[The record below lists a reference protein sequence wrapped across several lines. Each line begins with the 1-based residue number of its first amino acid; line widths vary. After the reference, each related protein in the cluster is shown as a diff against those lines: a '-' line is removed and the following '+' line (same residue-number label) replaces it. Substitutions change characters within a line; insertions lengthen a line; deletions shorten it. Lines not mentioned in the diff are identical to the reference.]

1 MQATIEDLRMTI
13 APDHRDWTLVK
24 SDVFF
29 DNGQIVVE
37 VEGGLE
43 FNAVGELVDPETGQ
57 KE

>member
-1 MQATIEDLRMTI
+1 MTI
-13 APDHRDWTLVK
+13 APDHRDWNLVK